1 MGLIR
6 KIFGATFLIFVVALL
21 GFYWF
26 VPTETFIYDVE
37 PYNHNFTLNK
47 SESARIQFYPAMR
60 FPDRNISYKI
70 SEKCILKKKNEAELA
85 LEILENRTILS
96 FHEVSE
102 EADISVECDEKIRI
116 EEDFFVAG
124 EGGPVKVTRTKNF
137 NVIHEGAIL
146 LIRSLKCERPNVAIH
161 EFLHALGFNHS
172 DNPNNVMYRVA
183 RCGQTMGDDI
193 PRIINETYSEDPQP
207 DLAFENVS
215 ATMQG
220 RYLDVNVSV
229 KNHGLKPSGKATI
242 KITSGGDLI
251 KEIEFE
257 EADVGHGRILQL
269 RNLFVIKP
277 VVEEIEFFI
286 DAGFS
291 ELNKKNNKRKLKRSK
306 KD

>member
-1 MGLIR
+1 MGFIR
-6 KIFGATFLIFVVALL
+6 KIFGAAFLILVVALL

-26 VPTETFIYDVE
+26 VPTETFVYDVD
-37 PYNHNFTLNK
+37 PGNHDFVLNK
-47 SESARIQFYPAMR
+47 SEPSRMQFYPAMR
-60 FPDRNISYKI
+60 FPDRNISYQI

-96 FHEVSE
+96 FHEVRKG
-102 EADISVECDEKIRI
+102 ADVSVECDEKIRI

-137 NVIHEGAIL
+137 NVIHGGAVL
-146 LIRSLKCERPNVAIH
+146 LIRSLRCERPNVAIH

-183 RCGQTMGDDI
+183 RCEQTMGEDI
-193 PRIINETYSEDPQP
+193 PRIINETYSADPEP

-215 ATMQG
+215 AEMQG
-220 RYLDVNVSV
+220 RYLNVNLSV
-229 KNHGLKPSGKATI
+229 KNHGLKPSGRATI
-242 KITSGGDLI
+242 RITSDEYVI

-257 EADVGHGRILQL
+257 EAEIGRGRILQL
-269 RNLFVIKP
+269 RNVPVIKLN
-277 VVEEIEFFI
+277 VEEIEFFI
-286 DAGFS
+286 DAEFD
-291 ELNKKNNKRKLKRSK
+291 ELNKKNNERKLKRSK